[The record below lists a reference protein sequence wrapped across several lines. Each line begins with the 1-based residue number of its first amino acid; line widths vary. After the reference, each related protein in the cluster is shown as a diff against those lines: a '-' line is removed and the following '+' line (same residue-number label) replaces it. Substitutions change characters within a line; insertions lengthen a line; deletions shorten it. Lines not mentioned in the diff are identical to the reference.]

1 MKQLLFVLFTLLGGM
16 PVMAQKDFEG
26 KIVYLLEASMDEKK
40 PELTVHF
47 APGKLKLIFK
57 EGMDP
62 DDTYVLVWLDSAKI
76 VSVNTSNQTYKTRN
90 MSIKDNTPFTPEKKT
105 IAGHATTSA
114 KSEASTPG
122 STLGGLISMQDML
135 LNVADD
141 LTFTIPDNLTGNPE
155 LLMVRNNR
163 IVLGAS
169 MKMGMAFS
177 AMDNEEATKRIT
189 ATALA
194 VTPMTFGADEFA
206 IPAGFSLKAKDV
218 YDYDETKI
226 AVDSAAVA
234 YDTVVTV
241 VDSAIAVP
249 AKKTTKKPTKRPANK
264 RTVVKSAANRKQ

>member
-16 PVMAQKDFEG
+16 PTMAQKDFEG
-26 KIVYLLEASMDEKK
+26 KIVYQLEASMDEKR
-40 PELTVHF
+40 PALTVHF
-47 APGKLKLIFK
+47 APGKLKIMFR
-57 EGMDP
+57 EGLDP
-62 DDTYVLVWLDSAKI
+62 DDTYLLVWLDSAKI
-76 VSVNTSNQTYKTRN
+76 ISVNSSSQTYKPRN
-90 MSIKDNTPFTPEKKT
+90 MNVKDNTPFTPEKKT

-114 KSEASTPG
+114 KSETSQPG
-122 STLGGLISMQDML
+122 GTLGLVSMQDML

-141 LTFTIPDNLTGNPE
+141 LTFTVPDNLISNPE
-155 LLMVRNNR
+155 LLMVRNNHV
-163 IVLGAS
+163 VLGAS
-169 MKMGMAFS
+169 INMGMAFGV
-177 AMDNEEATKRIT
+177 MDNEEAKKKIT
-189 ATALA
+189 ATAIS